1 MVDFGK
7 RLKKNRKVELA
18 EPPPPLPK
26 PSGPTVQEMADLY
39 GRPIMAM
46 LENKQ
51 HYAVG
56 LFQQLCEIYD
66 DFPRDVFRFYQMMNL
81 LKQWKWIDSRDECE
95 MTPWPGQQQ
104 QVRIRRTLY
113 WKL

>member
-26 PSGPTVQEMADLY
+26 PSGPQEMADLY
-39 GRPIMAM
+39 GRPIVAM
-46 LENKQ
+46 LENKE

-66 DFPRDVFRFYQMMNL
+66 DFPQDVFRFYSLMAL

-113 WKL
+113 WKV